1 MEHLCGV
8 NGVEAAIIEMKRSAL
23 PKENKIVTLSE
34 LFKLFGDGTR
44 LKILFALDE
53 GPLCVCEIAE
63 VLEMSKSRVSHQLKL
78 LRQSDLIRCERRGKN
93 VYYCL
98 ADSHVKDIIE
108 KALEHIEEDKNEV

>member
-8 NGVEAAIIEMKRSAL
+8 NGVEASVIEKKRSSL
-23 PKENKIVTLSE
+23 PMENKLVAMYE

-93 VYYCL
+93 VYYGL

-108 KALEHIEEDKNEV
+108 KALEHIEEEEK

>member
-1 MEHLCGV
+1 MEYLCGV
-8 NGVEAAIIEMKRSAL
+8 NGVEASVIEKKRSSL
-23 PKENKIVTLSE
+23 PMENKLVAMYE

-63 VLEMSKSRVSHQLKL
+63 VLDMSKSRVSHQLKL

-93 VYYCL
+93 VYYGL

>member
-8 NGVEAAIIEMKRSAL
+8 NGVEACVIKERRSAL
-23 PKENKIVTLSE
+23 PEENKLVMLYE

-44 LKILFALDE
+44 LKILFSLDG

-63 VLEMSKSRVSHQLKL
+63 VLNMSKSRVSHQLKL
-78 LRQSDLIRCERRGKN
+78 LRQSDLIRCERQGKN